1 MLQDNPLWHLFTAR
15 LHVIVALIGALILT
29 AILAVAAGT
38 GDTTQVALIM
48 ATIVAVALVLMLG
61 EKYWMLIPFAFSA
74 QLPAFPIR
82 GRLLELPEVVA
93 VFCTVALLVR
103 LAVRRQKFTL
113 FRAQHAPFLLY
124 VGWVAFIFFLNP
136 IGFSGLADSGAGLG
150 GARFYA
156 KILMALAA
164 FLIMANQEITEKDC
178 KWILLLL
185 LIGSALSSAYQI
197 GLYFLPSSFGAYVDL
212 SVDPDSFYTWHQ
224 SLAIVPLLLITLGFS
239 RYRPSELFSLHRL
252 WSVFGFGLCV
262 VLIAFSGKRQ
272 AIATVPMLAIL
283 AAFMRREWGFFM
295 LWVGGAILAG
305 CIIVAGHGELFRFP
319 LIVQRALSVLPAQW
333 DAKLGTGY
341 EGGKD
346 EFRTELRRQ
355 AIKKIE
361 QAPWIGEGYKI
372 DLSVGQALSA
382 QYATRGGDI
391 ELQCAPFAMGS
402 AWHNTWLGYSA
413 DFGIAASVIA
423 ALIFFSVIRRSYKLT
438 GQFPRGSL
446 RATLVCYIFLTTTAL
461 LLRSHT
467 SGHSSLDAFSTWW
480 AYGLLVSLGIA
491 YAKSEASKDR
501 DAALSPL
508 DSPAGSGALPLP
520 ALALPGSRPLGA
532 SAGAHGGTRPRR

>member
-38 GDTTQVALIM
+38 GDSIQVALIM

-124 VGWVAFIFFLNP
+124 VGWVAFIFSLNP

-185 LIGSALSSAYQI
+185 LIGSALSSVYQI

-212 SVDPDSFYTWHQ
+212 SVDLDSFYTWHQ

-239 RYRPSELFSLHRL
+239 RYRPSEMFSLNRL
-252 WSVFGFGLCV
+252 WAVFGFGLCV
-262 VLIAFSGKRQ
+262 VLIALSGKRQ

-319 LIVQRALSVLPAQW
+319 LIVQRALSFLPAQW
-333 DAKLGTGY
+333 DAKLGSAY

-361 QAPWIGEGYKI
+361 LAPWIGEGYKI

-402 AWHNTWLGYSA
+402 SWHNTWLGYSA
-413 DFGIAASVIA
+413 DFGIPASVIA

-446 RATLVCYIFLTTTAL
+446 RGTLVCYIFLTTTAL

-467 SGHSSLDAFSTWW
+467 SGQSSLDAFQTWW
-480 AYGLLVSLGIA
+480 AYGLLVSLAVQMTKDQTVRKLGQGGTSPSPNGTAVLIPV
-491 YAKSEASKDR
+491 EAGQ
-501 DAALSPL
+501 P
-508 DSPAGSGALPLP
+508 
-520 ALALPGSRPLGA
+520 SRP
-532 SAGAHGGTRPRR
+532 SRPAPVVR